1 MIRWLAQHHH
11 RYRSGKKQDR
21 EGWKCADH
29 RAIRGQEIGVR
40 QKYETNRT
48 GARGPQ
54 MQQWMSSAMETLDHR
69 SGLSNFSCPIDFD
82 RHAAASQLG

>member
-1 MIRWLAQHHH
+1 M
-11 RYRSGKKQDR
+11 
-21 EGWKCADH
+21 
-29 RAIRGQEIGVR
+29 R

-48 GARGPQ
+48 GASGPQ